1 MWAEKGMDGNE
12 LTSSFRTCLIPYNP
26 FDLIVENCNDLSR
39 QNLFYDMPLKFHGYL
54 AFQEPIVNQESF
66 STYEYIFWRERGL
79 ALNPEG
85 IPSDSPVRTQHRL
98 YPAAQ
103 QAQPLEAPR
112 ISQDTGRMACVANW
126 TNRRIVFYSGPHS
139 KLSTFELLCYSV
151 FRLEQGTKICYI
163 LPSKPKRTDGKGR
176 FHSASGHKGMPHA
189 FHFKS
194 DTIMTQSSEP

>member
-1 MWAEKGMDGNE
+1 M
-12 LTSSFRTCLIPYNP
+12 
-26 FDLIVENCNDLSR
+26 
-39 QNLFYDMPLKFHGYL
+39 
-54 AFQEPIVNQESF
+54 
-66 STYEYIFWRERGL
+66 

-194 DTIMTQSSEP
+194 DTIMTQSSEPLDITQEWQVPESLWERAPTFWYMCTLIAHRILST